1 MCFERNEILVVVHEP
16 ERRERIA
23 RLITEEGFAVTTA
36 GEGLAALR
44 ILGDRG
50 FMLIVAA
57 TNLPGS
63 LDALAMMRRARQR
76 HPRLKVLY
84 TGEPATRPALGN
96 PDIDDFIATPFERH
110 ELIGCVFELLHRP
123 VASGAADLGRRVRA
137 ELRAS

>member
-1 MCFERNEILVVVHEP
+1 MCLERNEILVVIHET

-23 RLITEEGFAVTTA
+23 RLITDEGFAVTMA
-36 GEGLAALR
+36 GEGLTALR

-50 FMLIVAA
+50 FALIVAA

-63 LDALAMMRRARQR
+63 LDGPAMMRRARQR
-76 HPRLKVLY
+76 HPWLKVLY
-84 TGEPATRPALGN
+84 TGKPATRPALGN
-96 PDIDDFIATPFERH
+96 PDIDDFIAAPFESH

-123 VASGAADLGRRVRA
+123 MAAGAADLGRRVRA